1 MVNKRSIAN
10 DYFYAACTCGIIITI
25 LSIVFSIQI
34 YFSGKKELYSNILN
48 ASYIAELVMSESFN
62 YSEELAK
69 FVGFQ
74 IIDNPSD
81 NERISKILNGS
92 ILTSQA
98 AKNVFSYTI
107 FDWSNAEKEI
117 FISGPYGILK
127 QPKDI
132 SFRNYAKEAKKHP
145 WKLYFD
151 NPDYGIPSGKYI
163 LPAGMGITS
172 RAGEFLGILSMGF
185 SPSSLKEM
193 LERKIQNININF
205 VILSK
210 DMKLLFKS
218 DNAYLPSNE
227 QLKSILSEKESS
239 RYLDNEIE
247 NTSTK
252 YVYYKKFSQ
261 YPFNILIGYDK
272 EKLKDKLY
280 GAIFWRL
287 IELFLIG
294 IVVLSFLMLTR
305 KKLLLPILK
314 LSELSKQISSGSLPS
329 VIPKFSS
336 FEMNILAAQLSK
348 ILDYANKLTSANSD
362 LENKVQERT
371 IELQK
376 ALRVKT
382 DFLNNMSHEIRTPL
396 QGFMGISEGLDL
408 NWSMYS
414 DSQKHKYIH
423 EIAINAKRLASLV
436 GNLLDLAKF
445 NEGKVILDF
454 SKIDLKQSIQNM
466 IDESNTLYLNN
477 KQIDFIFN
485 PISTDKLDVMGDDER
500 ISQVLRNLF
509 INAIK
514 FSPNHGKIIIKTLDD
529 VLIYNKNKIEAIH
542 FSIADQGVGIPEDEL
557 ESIFDLFV
565 QSSRTRTRAGGT
577 GLGLSICRDII
588 ASHNGKIW
596 AENAVE
602 GGAILHFIIPK
613 EQLEQESINRKEVD
627 RKINTILVIDDE
639 ESILSVM
646 EIILTSN
653 NYNVLKA
660 SGGIEGLKL
669 VKEYENKIDLIFL
682 DLMMPDIYGIN
693 VLERIKENKESKNIP
708 IIIQS
713 GTSDRKEIQKC
724 FDLGAEAFLAKPYNS
739 VEVLEKIKEMH
750 KIL

>member
-1 MVNKRSIAN
+1 MINKRSIAN
-10 DYFYAACTCGIIITI
+10 DYFYAACTCGIIITL
-25 LSIVFSIQI
+25 LSVVFSVQI
-34 YFSGKKELYSNILN
+34 YFSEKKELYSNILD
-48 ASYIAELVMSESFN
+48 ASYGAERVMSESFN

-74 IIDNPSD
+74 IIDNVLD
-81 NERISKILNGS
+81 NEKISKILKGS

-107 FDWSNAEKEI
+107 FDWANDEKKI
-117 FISGPYGILK
+117 IVSGPYGILK
-127 QPKDI
+127 NPKDI
-132 SFRNYAKEAKKHP
+132 SFRNYAKEAKNHP

-151 NPDYGIPSGKYI
+151 HPDYGVPSGKYV
-163 LPAGMGITS
+163 LPAGMGITN
-172 RAGEFLGILSMGF
+172 RTGDFLGILSMGF
-185 SPSSLKEM
+185 NLSSLKEM

-205 VILSK
+205 VVLSK

-218 DNAYLPSNE
+218 DNAYLPSDE
-227 QLKSILSEKESS
+227 QLRSIFAEKDLA

-247 NTSTK
+247 NKSTK

-261 YPFNILIGYDK
+261 YPFYILIGYDK
-272 EKLKDKLY
+272 EKLQDKLY

-294 IVVLSFLMLTR
+294 VVMLSFLLVTR

-314 LSELSKQISSGSLPS
+314 LSELAKKISSGAFPS
-329 VIPKFSS
+329 TIPKFSS
-336 FEMNILAAQLSK
+336 FEMNILANQLKK
-348 ILDYANKLTSANSD
+348 IIDYTHELTSVNSD
-362 LENKVQERT
+362 LEHKVQERT

-408 NWSMYS
+408 NWNIYS

-423 EIAINAKRLASLV
+423 EIAKNAKRLASLI

-445 NEGKVILDF
+445 NEGKVILDI
-454 SKIDLKQSIQNM
+454 SKLDLNQSIKDM

-477 KQIDFIFN
+477 KRIEFIFN
-485 PISTDKLDVMGDDER
+485 YNSINNLYIMADSER
-500 ISQVLRNLF
+500 ISQVFRNLF
-509 INAIK
+509 VNAIK
-514 FSPNHGKIIIKTLDD
+514 FSPNHGKIIIDVLED
-529 VLIYNKNKIEAIH
+529 VLIYKKNKIEAIRL
-542 FSIADQGVGIPEDEL
+542 SITDQGIGIPKDEL

-588 ASHNGKIW
+588 LAHHGKIW
-596 AENAVE
+596 AENSSE
-602 GGAILHFIIPK
+602 GGAIFHFVIPK
-613 EQLEQESINRKEVD
+613 EQLGQESTDKKEID
-627 RKINTILVIDDE
+627 RKINTILVVDDE
-639 ESILSVM
+639 EAILSVM
-646 EIILTSN
+646 EIILSIN

-669 VKEYENKIDLIFL
+669 IKEYGNKIDLIFL
-682 DLMMPDIYGIN
+682 DLMMPDIYGVN
-693 VLERIKENKESKNIP
+693 VLEKIKENEVSKNIP
-708 IIIQS
+708 VIIQS

-724 FDLGAEAFLAKPYNS
+724 FDLGAEGFLAKPYNS
-739 VEVLEKIKEMH
+739 SDVLKKIKE
-750 KIL
+750 IY

>member
-1 MVNKRSIAN
+1 MVNKRSVAN
-10 DYFYAACTCGIIITI
+10 DYFYAACACGIIITI

-34 YFSGKKELYSNILN
+34 YFSGKKDLYSNILD
-48 ASYIAELVMSESFN
+48 ASYGAERVMSESFN

-74 IIDNPSD
+74 IIDNVSD
-81 NERISKILNGS
+81 NEKISKILKGS

-107 FDWSNAEKEI
+107 FDWANDEKKI
-117 FISGPYGILK
+117 IVSGPYGILK
-127 QPKDI
+127 NPKDI
-132 SFRNYAKEAKKHP
+132 SFRHYAKEAKNHP

-151 NPDYGIPSGKYI
+151 HPDYGIPSGKYV

-172 RAGEFLGILSMGF
+172 RTGDFLGILSMGF
-185 SPSSLKEM
+185 NLASLKEM
-193 LERKIQNININF
+193 LERKIQNINISF
-205 VILSK
+205 VVLSK
-210 DMKLLFKS
+210 DMNLLFKS
-218 DNAYLPSNE
+218 DNAYLPSDE
-227 QLKSILSEKESS
+227 QLKRIFSEKESS
-239 RYLDNEIE
+239 RYLDDEIE
-247 NTSTK
+247 NNSTK
-252 YVYYKKFSQ
+252 YVYYKKFGQ

-272 EKLKDKLY
+272 EKLQDKLY

-294 IVVLSFLMLTR
+294 IVVLSFLLLTR

-314 LSELSKQISSGSLPS
+314 LSELAKQISSGSSPA

-336 FEMNILAAQLSK
+336 FEMNILADQLK
-348 ILDYANKLTSANSD
+348 RIIDYAHKLTSVNSD
-362 LENKVQERT
+362 LEHKVQERT
-371 IELQK
+371 TELQK

-423 EIAINAKRLASLV
+423 EIARNAKRLASLV

-445 NEGKVILDF
+445 NEGKVVLDVN
-454 SKIDLKQSIQNM
+454 KIDLKQSIQDM
-466 IDESNTLYLNN
+466 IDESKTLYLGN
-477 KQIDFIFN
+477 KQIEFIYN
-485 PISTDKLDVMGDDER
+485 STEKFYVMGDDER

-509 INAIK
+509 VNAIK
-514 FSPNHGKIIIKTLDD
+514 FSPNHGKIIIDILDD
-529 VLIYNKNKIEAIH
+529 VIVYKKNKIEAIH
-542 FSIADQGVGIPEDEL
+542 FSITDQGVGVPKEEL

-588 ASHNGKIW
+588 ASHHGKIW
-596 AENAVE
+596 AENSAE
-602 GGAILHFIIPK
+602 GGAIFHFIIPK
-613 EQLEQESINRKEVD
+613 EQLEQESIEKKEVD

-646 EIILTSN
+646 EIILSSN

-660 SGGIEGLKL
+660 SGGVEGLKL
-669 VKEYENKIDLIFL
+669 IKEYRNKIDLIFL
-682 DLMMPDIYGIN
+682 DLMMPDIYGVN
-693 VLERIKENKESKNIP
+693 VLERIKENKDSKNIP
-708 IIIQS
+708 VIIQS

-739 VEVLEKIKEMH
+739 SEVLEKIKEVY
-750 KIL
+750 